1 MTKNCLQ
8 LSLAEFKSATKP
20 FCRRGLRLG
29 PVLLAYEGG
38 FLSVES
44 GGVTAVMRATG
55 KWHGRATFSPTVLQA
70 LAMVPPAMD
79 PIPIAYADG
88 HLLFGTMTVACQ
100 WQSASKALIRDLMNP
115 GLVDLL
121 ALERTVPRAEMR
133 GTELGKQIRGALG
146 KAERRIKNAAGQLAD
161 LEVTEDEIRALVE
174 ARVAKRFTKD
184 QA

>member
-1 MTKNCLQ
+1 MTSNLLQ
-8 LSLAEFKSATKP
+8 LALAEFKSATRP
-20 FCRRGLRLG
+20 YCRRGMRFG

-38 FLSVES
+38 FLSLES
-44 GGVTAVMRATG
+44 GDVTAVMRATG
-55 KWHGRATFSPTVLQA
+55 EWNGRATFSPIVLQA

-88 HLLFGTMTVACQ
+88 HLLFGTMTVACE

-121 ALERTVPRAEMR
+121 ALVRTVPRAEMR
-133 GTELGKQIRGALG
+133 GTDLGKQIRGALG
-146 KAERRIKNAAGQLAD
+146 KVERRIKNAAAQLAD

-174 ARVAKRFTKD
+174 ARVAERFTSD
-184 QA
+184 HS